1 MEKQKATDS
10 NEVSNFLATLEHP
23 LKAEIER
30 IRQVILKANKGV
42 TEIIKWNAPSFCFEN
57 EDRIT
62 MRIHPPKQIEL
73 IFHRGA
79 KVKEQPKEKLIT
91 EDAGMLS
98 WKAND
103 RAVATFTNMADI
115 KAKEADLITII
126 NSWLK
131 ATNR

>member
-10 NEVSNFLATLEHP
+10 NEVSNFLATLEHS